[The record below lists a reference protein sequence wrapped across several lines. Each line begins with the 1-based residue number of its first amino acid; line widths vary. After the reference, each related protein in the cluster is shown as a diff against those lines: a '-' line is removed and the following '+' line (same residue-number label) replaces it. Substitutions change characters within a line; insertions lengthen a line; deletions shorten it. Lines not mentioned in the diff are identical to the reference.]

1 MGEMIVAAI
10 TLADGQAEPVRALK
24 TFARGAMSA
33 AMQPRA
39 YRVMDAF
46 PLTPNGKTDFARLRQ
61 LMSAGDRHDL
71 VAG

>member
-1 MGEMIVAAI
+1 
-10 TLADGQAEPVRALK
+10 
-24 TFARGAMSA
+24 MSA